1 MGRYL
6 HFHISGKAE
15 RLSMCL
21 MVIFPKIIYFILY
34 PFLLDPSFS
43 YSFVGVLYSDY
54 VTNIFSKSI
63 PCLLTLWHTEVLNYD
78 MVKFINLFL
87 YVFCF
92 FGSVWECL
100 PYTKNITPYF
110 ILTFAVLCFIFKS
123 LFYLEFVFINNVKD
137 PYLTFPNRQLI
148 FPMAY
153 TE

>member
-15 RLSMCL
+15 HLSMCL
-21 MVIFPKIIYFILY
+21 MVIFPKIICFILW

-54 VTNIFSKSI
+54 LCHKHFFQVY

-92 FGSVWECL
+92 FCSVWECL
-100 PYTKNITPYF
+100 PYTKNITPYIF
-110 ILTFAVLCFIFKS
+110 YSNLAVLCFIFKS

-148 FPMAY
+148 FPMA
-153 TE
+153 